1 MFAVLLVG
9 CISDRNQKSRYE
21 NSEWIIANDL
31 NGVPTKIQY
40 CITIEYA
47 DGVPYW
53 YGISLQNGYDKP
65 LEIYFKVYFSTSS
78 PENYSQYLYTNKGKE
93 WAVRGRIEIQKVE
106 IIKLENK

>member
-40 CITIEYA
+40 CITIEYT